1 MSGGYDSSL
10 VTALLSR
17 QQNINTFTIGFE
29 DKKYNEAEYAK
40 VVANYFGANHTEY
53 YMTKND
59 LLNLIEDL
67 PFYYD
72 EPFGDSSA
80 LPTMI
85 LSRLAKK
92 SVTVVLSADGGD
104 ESFVGYSK
112 YFFLYKF
119 RNIFSHRIKG
129 VLLKVILNL
138 LKESHI
144 DFLNN
149 LLPKKIRQTNI
160 QDKYQ

>member
-85 LSRLAKK
+85 LSRLAKI
-92 SVTVVLSADGGD
+92 SNY
-104 ESFVGYSK
+104 YSS
-112 YFFLYKF
+112 
-119 RNIFSHRIKG
+119 NIFS
-129 VLLKVILNL
+129 N
-138 LKESHI
+138 
-144 DFLNN
+144 
-149 LLPKKIRQTNI
+149 
-160 QDKYQ
+160 